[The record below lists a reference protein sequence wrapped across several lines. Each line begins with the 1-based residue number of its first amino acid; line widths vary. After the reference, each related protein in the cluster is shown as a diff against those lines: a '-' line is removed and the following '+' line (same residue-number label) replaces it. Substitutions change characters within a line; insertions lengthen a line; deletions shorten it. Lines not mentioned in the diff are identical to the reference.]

1 MLTLLS
7 AGKMCQGCQIVKKA
21 IQDANVAFQER
32 DIRSLTEREIIAV
45 VADLRCCGWTEKLII
60 GANGQPIL
68 EGPIVVN
75 ETGALWAGFLLPD
88 GKTVRQEFLD
98 VLYHSKAPR
107 RPAPFKGREELGTL
121 PSETFIIYEY
131 IHCL

>member
-7 AGKMCQGCQIVKKA
+7 AGERCQGCQIVKKA
-21 IQDANVAFQER
+21 IQDANVAFRER
-32 DIRSLTEREIIAV
+32 DIRTLTEREIIDV

-98 VLYHSKAPR
+98 VLYH
-107 RPAPFKGREELGTL
+107 G
-121 PSETFIIYEY
+121 
-131 IHCL
+131 